1 MVPPHGVSFSIPTP
15 IIMPR
20 NQYSFMLKLCCT
32 LPIYTPSKEKG
43 MTQVV
48 TSERKQ
54 VAVRGFQMLV
64 IGIMMNM
71 GLAIIGFLAF
81 LQFLWMLVANEK
93 NAFIS
98 DLGSS
103 FRFWYDKAIAFLLG
117 ASEKKPFPWQKV

>member
-1 MVPPHGVSFSIPTP
+1 MVPPHGLSFSIPTP
-15 IIMPR
+15 IVMPR
-20 NQYSFMLKLCCT
+20 NQYSFMLKLCWT
-32 LPIYTPSKEKG
+32 LPIYTPSKENI

-81 LQFLWMLVANEK
+81 VQFLWIVISKEK
-93 NAFIS
+93 NVFITELAS
-98 DLGSS
+98 N
-103 FRFWYDKAIAFLLG
+103 FRSWYDKAFTFLLG
-117 ASEKKPFPWQKV
+117 ASEEKPFPWQKI

>member
-1 MVPPHGVSFSIPTP
+1 
-15 IIMPR
+15 
-20 NQYSFMLKLCCT
+20 
-32 LPIYTPSKEKG
+32 

-71 GLAIIGFLAF
+71 SLTIIGFLA
-81 LQFLWMLVANEK
+81 LVQFLWMLASNEK

-103 FRFWYDKAIAFLLG
+103 FRF
-117 ASEKKPFPWQKV
+117 

>member
-1 MVPPHGVSFSIPTP
+1 
-15 IIMPR
+15 
-20 NQYSFMLKLCCT
+20 
-32 LPIYTPSKEKG
+32 

-54 VAVRGFQMLV
+54 VAVRGFQMLI
-64 IGIMMNM
+64 IGIMTNM

-81 LQFLWMLVANEK
+81 VQFLWMLVANEK
-93 NAFIS
+93 NSFIS

-117 ASEKKPFPWQKV
+117 ASEDKPFPWQKI

>member
-1 MVPPHGVSFSIPTP
+1 
-15 IIMPR
+15 
-20 NQYSFMLKLCCT
+20 
-32 LPIYTPSKEKG
+32 

-48 TSERKQ
+48 TSEREQ
-54 VAVRGFQMLV
+54 IAVSGFQMLI

-81 LQFLWMLVANEK
+81 VQFLWMLVTDEK

-103 FRFWYDKAIAFLLG
+103 FRVWYDKAIAFLLG
-117 ASEKKPFPWQKV
+117 ASEEKPFPWQKV

>member
-1 MVPPHGVSFSIPTP
+1 MVPPHGLSFSIPTP
-15 IIMPR
+15 IVMPR
-20 NQYSFMLKLCCT
+20 NQYSFMLKLCWT
-32 LPIYTPSKEKG
+32 LPIYTPSKENS

-48 TSERKQ
+48 TSELTQ
-54 VAVRGFQMLV
+54 IAVRGFQMLV

-81 LQFLWMLVANEK
+81 VQFLWMLAANEK

-117 ASEKKPFPWQKV
+117 ASEDKPFPWQKI

>member
-1 MVPPHGVSFSIPTP
+1 
-15 IIMPR
+15 
-20 NQYSFMLKLCCT
+20 
-32 LPIYTPSKEKG
+32 

-48 TSERKQ
+48 TLERKQ
-54 VAVRGFQMLV
+54 IAVRGFQMLI

-71 GLAIIGFLAF
+71 GLAIVGFLAF
-81 LQFLWMLVANEK
+81 VQFLWLLVTNEK

-117 ASEKKPFPWQKV
+117 ASEEKPFPRQKV

>member
-1 MVPPHGVSFSIPTP
+1 MAPSHGVSFSILAP
-15 IIMPR
+15 IVMPR
-20 NQYSFMLKLCCT
+20 NQYSFMLKLCCI
-32 LPIYTPSKEKG
+32 LPIYTPSKENS

-71 GLAIIGFLAF
+71 SLTIIGFLA
-81 LQFLWMLVANEK
+81 LVQFLWMLASNEK
-93 NAFIS
+93 NAFIC

-103 FRFWYDKAIAFLLG
+103 FRF
-117 ASEKKPFPWQKV
+117 

>member
-1 MVPPHGVSFSIPTP
+1 MVPPHGVSFSIPAP
-15 IIMPR
+15 IVMPR

-81 LQFLWMLVANEK
+81 VQFLWMPVANEK
-93 NAFIS
+93 NAFITN
-98 DLGSS
+98 LGSS

-117 ASEKKPFPWQKV
+117 VSEEKPFPWQKV

>member
-1 MVPPHGVSFSIPTP
+1 
-15 IIMPR
+15 
-20 NQYSFMLKLCCT
+20 
-32 LPIYTPSKEKG
+32 
-43 MTQVV
+43 MTQAV

-64 IGIMMNM
+64 IGIMMNI

-81 LQFLWMLVANEK
+81 VQFLWLLVTKEK

-98 DLGSS
+98 DLGSR

-117 ASEKKPFPWQKV
+117 AREDKPFPWQKT

>member
-1 MVPPHGVSFSIPTP
+1 
-15 IIMPR
+15 
-20 NQYSFMLKLCCT
+20 
-32 LPIYTPSKEKG
+32 

-81 LQFLWMLVANEK
+81 VQFLWMLVANEK

-98 DLGSS
+98 DLGL
-103 FRFWYDKAIAFLLG
+103 KL
-117 ASEKKPFPWQKV
+117 

>member
-1 MVPPHGVSFSIPTP
+1 VS
-15 IIMPR
+15 
-20 NQYSFMLKLCCT
+20 QL
-32 LPIYTPSKEKG
+32 
-43 MTQVV
+43 V

-54 VAVRGFQMLV
+54 IVMRGFQMLV

-81 LQFLWMLVANEK
+81 VQFLWLLVTNEK

-117 ASEKKPFPWQKV
+117 ASEEKPFPWQKV

>member
-1 MVPPHGVSFSIPTP
+1 
-15 IIMPR
+15 
-20 NQYSFMLKLCCT
+20 
-32 LPIYTPSKEKG
+32 

-54 VAVRGFQMLV
+54 ITVRGFQIL
-64 IGIMMNM
+64 ISGIMMNM

-81 LQFLWMLVANEK
+81 VQFLWLLVTNEK
-93 NAFIS
+93 KAFIT

-117 ASEKKPFPWQKV
+117 ASEDKPFPWQKI

>member
-1 MVPPHGVSFSIPTP
+1 
-15 IIMPR
+15 
-20 NQYSFMLKLCCT
+20 
-32 LPIYTPSKEKG
+32 

-54 VAVRGFQMLV
+54 IAVRGFQMLI

-81 LQFLWMLVANEK
+81 VQFLWMLVTNEK

-117 ASEKKPFPWQKV
+117 ASEEKPFPWQRVWLKSILYSYCLVSYNTVALGLTKDAKLQYKSYRPFRNIRCSK

>member
-1 MVPPHGVSFSIPTP
+1 
-15 IIMPR
+15 
-20 NQYSFMLKLCCT
+20 
-32 LPIYTPSKEKG
+32 

-54 VAVRGFQMLV
+54 IAVRGFQMLI

-81 LQFLWMLVANEK
+81 VQFLWLLVTNEK
-93 NAFIS
+93 NAYIT

-103 FRFWYDKAIAFLLG
+103 FRYWHDKAIAFLLG
-117 ASEKKPFPWQKV
+117 ASEDKPCPWQKI

>member
-1 MVPPHGVSFSIPTP
+1 MLPPHGVSFSIPTP
-15 IIMPR
+15 IVMPR

-32 LPIYTPSKEKG
+32 LPICTPSKEKG

-81 LQFLWMLVANEK
+81 VQFLWMLVANEK

-117 ASEKKPFPWQKV
+117 ASEEKPFPWQKI

>member
-1 MVPPHGVSFSIPTP
+1 MVPPLGVSCSIPAP
-15 IIMPR
+15 IVKPG

-32 LPIYTPSKEKG
+32 LPINTPSKEKG

-81 LQFLWMLVANEK
+81 VQFLWMLVANEK

-98 DLGSS
+98 DLSSS